1 MTDQSNDRQVI
12 LKALRLGVKT
22 NSYTVLVPAQAQI
35 LKEILEDD
43 SNLID
48 INIKL
53 NGSCRACKY
62 WNDPGR
68 LASTSYCNRLVLTY
82 DDIITPLEDA
92 DNSQEYKFAFT
103 QQDFVCKYFVPK
115 RSVRMQNVQLAQD
128 TILPLPNAPISIN

>member
-1 MTDQSNDRQVI
+1 MTDQSSDRQVI

-35 LKEILEDD
+35 LKEILEDEH
-43 SNLID
+43 NLID
-48 INIKL
+48 INVKL

-92 DNSQEYKFAFT
+92 DNSQEHKFVFT
-103 QQDFVCKYFVPK
+103 QEDFVCKYFVPK
-115 RSVRMQNVQLAQD
+115 RTLQIQKIQLAQD
-128 TILPLPNAPISIN
+128 SITLSPNAPISCN